1 MHKNIHLIMYS
12 CKLRYDAITTTS
24 GSLLNSTHA
33 VIVTAI

>member
-12 CKLRYDAITTTS
+12 YNQLRYDVTS

-33 VIVTAI
+33 VVM